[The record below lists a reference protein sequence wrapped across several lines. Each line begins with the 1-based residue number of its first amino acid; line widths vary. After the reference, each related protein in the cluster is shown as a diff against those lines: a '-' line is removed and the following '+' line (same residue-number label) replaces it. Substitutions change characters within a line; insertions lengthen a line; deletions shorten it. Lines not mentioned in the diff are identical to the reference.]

1 MDLRVMLNDN
11 GPAASTPSKP
21 PQPPTLQPAP
31 QHHQQ
36 QHHHQQQMHPQPTL
50 PSTPVQ
56 TNPHQSFRDY
66 GQQPQPSPGR
76 HVSHDYGAQQRAPS
90 GAFASPPPYPSAG
103 PYGAGRPPPPS
114 IQPMPMPPA
123 ELRSPSMSSGPVPSP
138 YRQTPGSSISTVSGY
153 PFPPQQAPT
162 SPVQR
167 HQYTPTSAYP
177 REGYGQ
183 PTGVAGMT
191 GPPSSYMQGSHVPQ
205 TPPVGTPGGPHAYV
219 QRSHSA
225 HSTPTPTSA
234 HSQPAQYGAPFV
246 QGSPVAAPHPLPQPD
261 LQRQSSLP
269 PTPGGGAGG
278 VPLSARPPQVSTG
291 YGQPT
296 SPYGQR
302 LPAPSFHGHST
313 PHTSPPPPP
322 PPSLPRNSSV
332 QSSGQHDPHS
342 RDSVGRGPPSHGDR
356 DRSLSVS
363 PKTRVPSLPSS
374 SGRPRSSVSDFDSRI
389 INPPIHPPPPTT
401 TMAPIAEQDVARD
414 RASTPAKRK
423 LAERELRPDEL
434 ENRDTRPPPLRES
447 SGRPALVDAGAVPL
461 NARRAIVAPEK
472 KRRKVYTQP
481 PVWAQSQDGR
491 PLHKA
496 NSILFHPVPFSGS
509 VSHQTNGT
517 KTEPQPSRQTSPE
530 EKRSIAAPRDHQSAP
545 LPPSGPPQ
553 PDAAAIASGLGPW
566 EPSIVNTALPYDS
579 CTKHIADWLTHFVLG
594 SPDIQ
599 EMEARGVKFEIEAKL
614 GTIIDKDTSERLR
627 LPIYTECVLEEGEWV
642 KFQSSMSESE
652 HRSFNDFLNEMVK
665 ETHVNRT
672 RVPIEYLHR
681 REIDRFVELPP
692 EIRDRHLPKCVTRL
706 AGRKPPRVRITYEK
720 KTNQVLA
727 RIVKARVADT
737 NIHFPR
743 SPLDCRI
750 SINLEWTW
758 DGPPQVLD
766 QLVKEQGGGS
776 YQRDKD
782 RLCYKHRFY
791 QVDLTQVISQNKEHE
806 LEVELDP
813 AALFDQGRRAM
824 DQQPNQYMELVGG
837 LVNNIRVLA
846 HKAAEFRS

>member
-36 QHHHQQQMHPQPTL
+36 QHHHHQQMHPQPSL
-50 PSTPVQ
+50 PSTPIQ
-56 TNPHQSFRDY
+56 TNPQQPFRDY
-66 GQQPQPSPGR
+66 GQPQPSPSR
-76 HVSHDYGAQQRAPS
+76 HVSHDYGAQRMPS

-114 IQPMPMPPA
+114 IQPMPMPMPSA

-138 YRQTPGSSISTVSGY
+138 YRQTPASSISAASGY
-153 PFPPQQAPT
+153 PFPPQQTPT

-167 HQYTPTSAYP
+167 HNQYPPTSAFP

-183 PTGVAGMT
+183 PTAVAGMT
-191 GPPSSYMQGSHVPQ
+191 GPPSYMQGSHVPQ

-234 HSQPAQYGAPFV
+234 HSQPAHYGAPFV
-246 QGSPVAAPHPLPQPD
+246 QGSPVPTPHPLPQPD

-269 PTPGGGAGG
+269 PTPGGAA
-278 VPLSARPPQVSTG
+278 PLTARPSQVSAG

-302 LPAPSFHGHST
+302 LPAPSFHST
-313 PHTSPPPPP
+313 PQASPPPPP

-332 QSSGQHDPHS
+332 PNSGQHDPHS
-342 RDSVGRGPPSHGDR
+342 RDSIGRGPPSHSDR

-389 INPPIHPPPPTT
+389 NPPIHPPPTT
-401 TMAPIAEQDVARD
+401 TMAPIAEQDAARD

-434 ENRDTRPPPLRES
+434 ENRDTRPPPLRDS
-447 SGRPALVDAGAVPL
+447 CGRPALVDAGAVPL
-461 NARRAIVAPEK
+461 NARRAVVAPDK
-472 KRRKVYTQP
+472 KRRKMYAQP
-481 PVWAQSQDGR
+481 PIWAQSQDGR

-509 VSHQTNGT
+509 VSHQTNGV
-517 KTEPQPSRQTSPE
+517 KTEPQASRQTSPE
-530 EKRSIAAPRDHQSAP
+530 EKRSVAAPREHQSAP
-545 LPPSGPPQ
+545 PPPPGPPQ

-566 EPSIVNTALPYDS
+566 EPSIVNTDLPPDS
-579 CTKHIADWLTHFVLG
+579 CTRHIADWLFHYVLG
-594 SPDIQ
+594 STDIQ

-614 GTIIDKDTSERLR
+614 GTLIDKGSSERLR
-627 LPIYTECVLEEGEWV
+627 LPVHTECVLEEGDWV

-652 HRSFNDFLNEMVK
+652 HRSFNDYLNEMVK

-681 REIDRFVELPP
+681 REIDRFIELPR
-692 EIRDRHLPKCVTRL
+692 EISDRHLPKCVTKL
-706 AGRKPPRVRITYEK
+706 VGRKPPRVRITYEK

-737 NIHFPR
+737 SIHFPR
-743 SPLDCRI
+743 LPLDCRI

-758 DGPPQVLD
+758 DGPQQVLD
-766 QLVKEQGGGS
+766 QLVKEQGGGN

-791 QVDLTQVISQNKEHE
+791 QVDLTQVVSPQNKEHE

-813 AALFDQGRRAM
+813 AALFDQGRRAREH
-824 DQQPNQYMELVGG
+824 QPNQYMELVGG